1 MILRKLKLNF
11 LFRYNFNEYLLIINW
26 ILLLRGYFKFGAF
39 FSLYLSIS
47 CFFLYGKSFE
57 MSFQIVSIRKR
68 VCVCVFMFYFMCVC
82 VCRLNRF
89 SQYIARIQFFRELN
103 GKMGLANFSRKSTSA
118 HQFCLAVLRIVSGI
132 FQLVVGK
139 QMLMTV
145 TKIEL
150 LIELSAAVHIIPLI

>member
-1 MILRKLKLNF
+1 MSIYWLSIGSCFCAVISNLARFFRSISLSLVSFFMGKVLKSV
-11 LFRYNFNEYLLIINW
+11 FR
-26 ILLLRGYFKFGAF
+26 
-39 FSLYLSIS
+39 LYL
-47 CFFLYGKSFE
+47 F
-57 MSFQIVSIRKR
+57 VSE
-68 VCVCVFMFYFMCVC
+68 CVCVFMFYFMCVC
-82 VCRLNRF
+82 VCRLNRI

-145 TKIEL
+145 TKIKL